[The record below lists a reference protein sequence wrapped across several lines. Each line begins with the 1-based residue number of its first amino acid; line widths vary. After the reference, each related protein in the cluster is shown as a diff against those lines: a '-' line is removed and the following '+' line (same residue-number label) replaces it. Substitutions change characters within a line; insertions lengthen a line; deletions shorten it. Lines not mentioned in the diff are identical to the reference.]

1 MKKKSGK
8 GFSVVTVIFSI
19 ATILICT
26 LIATLGVLDIAEVMP
41 MYSTYYHKYTYR
53 FFDSENRLF
62 TKITLIKGE
71 EFNEVIPEQYKED
84 DYSDSE
90 IKSEKIDDE
99 TFVEYFFRTFN
110 SYSFTGWD
118 INGDYSPDAIP
129 KKAYFNIDAYPTY
142 RVTSRTEKIYV

>member
-26 LIATLGVLDIAEVMP
+26 LIATLGVLDIAE
-41 MYSTYYHKYTYR
+41 
-53 FFDSENRLF
+53 
-62 TKITLIKGE
+62 

-90 IKSEKIDDE
+90 IKSEKINDE
-99 TFVEYFFRTFN
+99 TSVEYFFRTFN

-142 RVTSRTEKIYV
+142 RVASRTEKIYV

>member
-99 TFVEYFFRTFN
+99 TSLDYFFRTFN

-118 INGDYSPDAIP
+118 INGDYLPDIIP
-129 KKAYFNIDAYPTY
+129 KKAYFNVDAFPSY
-142 RVTSRTEKIYV
+142 RVTTWSEVIYV